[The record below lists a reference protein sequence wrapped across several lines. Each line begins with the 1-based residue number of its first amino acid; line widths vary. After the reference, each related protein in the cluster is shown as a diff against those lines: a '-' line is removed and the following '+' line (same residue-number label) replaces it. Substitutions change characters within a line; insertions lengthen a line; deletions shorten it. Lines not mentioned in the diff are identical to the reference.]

1 MFDIIIEFFKA
12 TGEWGL
18 IAFGIAFGCIAIT
31 FITLTGFIVFVFV
44 SKTVWT
50 SLFGG
55 TKSSEPIQ
63 YALLKRFLFPILM
76 NGGKDLGKTIMDT
89 LESKS
94 DMKPIQKS
102 KVKAENKYA
111 KDEH

>member
-1 MFDIIIEFFKA
+1 MFDTFLSFIKMASEQ
-12 TGEWGL
+12 GL
-18 IAFGIAFGCIAIT
+18 NILSIMIFCIAIT

-44 SKTVWT
+44 AKTVWT

-63 YALLKRFLFPILM
+63 YALLKRFLLPILM

-89 LESKS
+89 LESKEAA
-94 DMKPIQKS
+94 KS
-102 KVKAENKYA
+102 KESKPK
-111 KDEH
+111 KSKQ